1 MSADINTTFCVFE
14 GKRWYFFAKILDLS
28 PKVYGIMGI
37 IKCKYIY
44 KVHSLILY
52 IVKNAEI
59 QRDSK
64 EEVSGL

>member
-1 MSADINTTFCVFE
+1 M
-14 GKRWYFFAKILDLS
+14 YFFAKILDLS